1 MAKITKAQ
9 YGGSTPIPRGTKS
22 LPKPKTKTNPK
33 FEMDMEKKKN
43 LESFL
48 KMGRGSKLQKGGK
61 IKKACKGTLYPKS
74 SSVSSRLKKGGSFPD
89 LNKDGKI
96 TKADI
101 LKGRGVIA
109 KKGMKVKK
117 AQDGLKTVNPGYGA
131 SSAGLQIT
139 KKAQKRKADESKS
152 KYEASPN
159 PKVEYKT
166 RLMKTP
172 EGTFGGSKFSVDT
185 TGLAAGKR
193 RFPVKRTTR
202 SGKDVYYETNRP
214 GAKRSVRASQ
224 MKKGGMVKTKKCA
237 YGCK

>member
-9 YGGSTPIPRGTKS
+9 YGSSTPIPRGTKS
-22 LPKPKTKTNPK
+22 LPKPKTNPK

-48 KMGRGSKLQKGGK
+48 KMGRGSKLKKGGK
-61 IKKACKGTLYPKS
+61 IRKAQAGDKMFPGGKKRTSPNTESPIKKGPYMFEKNVP
-74 SSVSSRLKKGGSFPD
+74 SREQMRKDFQKREREMTTRKPGPNDRMPLKKGGSFPD

-117 AQDGLKTVNPGYGA
+117 AQTGKTIKQSNA
-131 SSAGLQIT
+131 DMMKEIDAREKRIAARDSANQ
-139 KKAQKRKADESKS
+139 RKSYTNERA
-152 KYEASPN
+152 N
-159 PKVEYKT
+159 KV
-166 RLMKTP
+166 
-172 EGTFGGSKFSVDT
+172 V
-185 TGLAAGKR
+185 GKN
-193 RFPVKRTTR
+193 K
-202 SGKDVYYETNRP
+202 
-214 GAKRSVRASQ
+214 
-224 MKKGGMVKTKKCA
+224 MGGMTKKCA